1 MKKRIVKRMLS
12 TALAASMILGNVG
25 LPQGLG
31 EVRAAQ
37 TDIDSIIAGKTEV
50 TDDEIKSLYRDM
62 SYTPQAVHDPSVIKG
77 RDGSWYVFGSHRG
90 VAKTSDLQ
98 IGRPSV

>member
-31 EVRAAQ
+31 EA
-37 TDIDSIIAGKTEV
+37 
-50 TDDEIKSLYRDM
+50 M
-62 SYTPQAVHDPSVIKG
+62 SST
-77 RDGSWYVFGSHRG
+77 
-90 VAKTSDLQ
+90 
-98 IGRPSV
+98 